1 MTVSDSASVPPKKK
15 GLARLMA
22 AARNSGQGLW
32 FCFRSEEAF
41 RLEVCL
47 ALVLAP
53 AALLLGNSAVEK
65 VLLLLAIALV
75 LLTQMLNSAVEAVV
89 DRVGPEYHELS
100 KQAKDMGSAAVFI
113 SLATFVAIWGLLLL

>member
-1 MTVSDSASVPPKKK
+1 M
-15 GLARLMA
+15 
-22 AARNSGQGLW
+22 
-32 FCFRSEEAF
+32 
-41 RLEVCL
+41 EVCL

-75 LLTQMLNSAVEAVV
+75 LLTEMLNSAVEAVV

>member
-1 MTVSDSASVPPKKK
+1 
-15 GLARLMA
+15 
-22 AARNSGQGLW
+22 
-32 FCFRSEEAF
+32 
-41 RLEVCL
+41 LEVCL

-75 LLTQMLNSAVEAVV
+75 LLTEMLNSAVEAVV

>member
-1 MTVSDSASVPPKKK
+1 M
-15 GLARLMA
+15 
-22 AARNSGQGLW
+22 
-32 FCFRSEEAF
+32 
-41 RLEVCL
+41 EVCL

-53 AALLLGNSAVEK
+53 AALLLGNGAVEK

-75 LLTQMLNSAVEAVV
+75 LLTEMLNSAVEAVV

>member
-1 MTVSDSASVPPKKK
+1 M
-15 GLARLMA
+15 
-22 AARNSGQGLW
+22 
-32 FCFRSEEAF
+32 
-41 RLEVCL
+41 EVCL

-75 LLTQMLNSAVEAVV
+75 LLTEMLNSAVEAVV
-89 DRVGPEYHELS
+89 DRVGREYHELS